1 MAEVDL
7 RDYFASNSPFS
18 LGDSI
23 ELLKMR
29 LREQQ
34 GEEEKEEPKVGIDQA
49 IQYLAR
55 LNYVYADNM
64 VAVRQ
69 ASQQKP
75 KEQPTEE
82 SGEE

>member
-34 GEEEKEEPKVGIDQA
+34 GEEEPKVGIDQA

-64 VAVRQ
+64 VAVRHQSMQ
-69 ASQQKP
+69 AQQ
-75 KEQPTEE
+75 EQQTEE
-82 SGEE
+82 SGDE

>member
-29 LREQQ
+29 LKEQQ
-34 GEEEKEEPKVGIDQA
+34 GEEEPRVGIDQA

-64 VAVRQ
+64 VAVRK
-69 ASQQKP
+69 ASQQP
-75 KEQPTEE
+75 KEQPKETTGDE
-82 SGEE
+82 

>member
-29 LREQQ
+29 LKEQQ
-34 GEEEKEEPKVGIDQA
+34 GEEEPKVGIDQA

-69 ASQQKP
+69 QSMQTQQS
-75 KEQPTEE
+75 EE
-82 SGEE
+82 STGDE